1 MKKWVIEIK
10 LKKEKYS
17 RSYYNIKQSQ
27 FGIEQ
32 NEFWIMIDNNDI
44 PKFFNFKNIE
54 WFKIIE
60 QAE

>member
-10 LKKEKYS
+10 LKKENYARNYYS
-17 RSYYNIKQSQ
+17 IKQSQ

-32 NEFWIMIDNNDI
+32 DQFWIMIDNNDI

-54 WFKIIE
+54 HFKIIE

>member
-1 MKKWVIEIK
+1 MKNWVIEIK
-10 LKKEKYS
+10 LKKEKYA
-17 RSYYNIKQSQ
+17 RNYYNIKQSQ

-32 NEFWIMIDNNDI
+32 DEFWIMIDNNI

-54 WFKIIE
+54 HFKIIE